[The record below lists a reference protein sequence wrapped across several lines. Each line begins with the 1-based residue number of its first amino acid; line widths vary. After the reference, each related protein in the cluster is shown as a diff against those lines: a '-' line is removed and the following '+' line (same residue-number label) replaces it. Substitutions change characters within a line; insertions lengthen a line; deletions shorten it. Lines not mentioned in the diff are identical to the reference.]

1 MKMYY
6 RITSSSPLSNFEA
19 TTRYKPILHSTGL
32 TFFCSQFFTYLHC
45 YLEVKLNFASY
56 LQVIPFFFQ

>member
-6 RITSSSPLSNFEA
+6 SISSSSPISNFKQRRVPNQFYA
-19 TTRYKPILHSTGL
+19 HQDY
-32 TFFCSQFFTYLHC
+32 FFCSQFFTYLHF
-45 YLEVKLNFASY
+45 YLEVKLNYALY

>member
-6 RITSSSPLSNFEA
+6 RITSFSPLSNFKQRRVPNQFY
-19 TTRYKPILHSTGL
+19 THQDYL
-32 TFFCSQFFTYLHC
+32 FFAHNFFTYPHC
-45 YLEVKLNFASY
+45 YLEVKLNYASY

>member
-6 RITSSSPLSNFEA
+6 RITSSSTLSKFEA
-19 TTRYKPILHSTGL
+19 TTSSKPILHSTGL
-32 TFFCSQFFTYLHC
+32 TLFCSQFFTYLHC
-45 YLEVKLNFASY
+45 YLKVKLNYTSY

>member
-6 RITSSSPLSNFEA
+6 RITYSSTLSNFE
-19 TTRYKPILHSTGL
+19 TMTSSKPILHSTGL

-45 YLEVKLNFASY
+45 YLEVKLNYASY
-56 LQVIPFFFQ
+56 LKVIPFFFQ